1 MREDISIL
9 IPKAIENLK
18 NNKISEAENII
29 KKILVLDN
37 SNFEA
42 LNLMGIIMG
51 MQNYHSEARKFFEK
65 SIKINPKNI
74 LTNFNLAKTLSEL
87 DEDHEAVVYFK
98 EAIQLDKNYHDAF
111 CGYGMSLFKLNKF
124 TEALEAY
131 NNALNIHPRSI
142 ISLINKAILLNK
154 IKRNQEA
161 IICCDEVLKI
171 NLVPQNSVII
181 N

>member
-65 SIKINPKNI
+65 SIGLVIKSCTREPEI
-74 LTNFNLAKTLSEL
+74 ALS
-87 DEDHEAVVYFK
+87 
-98 EAIQLDKNYHDAF
+98 
-111 CGYGMSLFKLNKF
+111 
-124 TEALEAY
+124 T
-131 NNALNIHPRSI
+131 
-142 ISLINKAILLNK
+142 
-154 IKRNQEA
+154 
-161 IICCDEVLKI
+161 
-171 NLVPQNSVII
+171 
-181 N
+181 